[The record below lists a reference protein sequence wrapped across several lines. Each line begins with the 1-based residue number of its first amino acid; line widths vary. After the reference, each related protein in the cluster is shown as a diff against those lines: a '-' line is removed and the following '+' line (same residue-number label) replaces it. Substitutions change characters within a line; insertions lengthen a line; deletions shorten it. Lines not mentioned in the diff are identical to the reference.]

1 MNFMATQDKIK
12 KLRIKKLESLKKVGW
27 DGYPAQTKRDTE
39 IAAALNNFDA
49 WSKEERK
56 IVIAGR
62 IMSMRGQG
70 GIAFVDL
77 RDESGSIQLVFKK
90 DSLKDFDRVGEFL
103 DIGDF
108 IEAGGYLFK
117 TQRGEDSLF
126 IESWKLLT
134 KTLRPLPSEW
144 YGLKDVEERFRRR
157 YLDLIL
163 NDDVKKRLVLRS
175 KIIQAIR
182 DFLNSYGFLEVETP
196 ILQTLP
202 GGALAKPFQTKLNAL
217 NMDLYLRIAPELYLK
232 RLIVAG
238 LEKIYEIGRNF
249 RNEGMDR
256 SHNPEFTMLELYW
269 AYQDYEGLMIL
280 VEDMFAF
287 ILNNAFSQT
296 KNPLLVNINGNLVN
310 FKKPWLR
317 LEFKEVI
324 RKYAGLD
331 ADKAEAKEILE
342 KMKEHKIE
350 ITKEH
355 KKQDKWELIDEVY
368 KKICLPNLI
377 QPTFVI
383 HLPAALSPLAKLR
396 TENKEEVQ
404 RFLIAI
410 GGMEAGN
417 AFSELNDPLDQDA
430 RFREQE
436 KKRRAG
442 NEEASRYDKDFVEAL
457 EYGMPPTAGIGIGLD
472 RLVILLTNAE
482 GIKEV
487 IFFPFM
493 RKREK

>member
-1 MNFMATQDKIK
+1 MATQDKIK
-12 KLRIKKLESLKKVGW
+12 KIRIEKLTALKKAGL
-27 DGYPAQTKRDTE
+27 DGYPAKTRRDTE
-39 IAAALNNFDA
+39 IGSALNNFDS
-49 WSKEERK
+49 WSKEEKR
-56 IVIAGR
+56 IVVAGR

-70 GIAFVDL
+70 GISFIDL

-108 IEAGGYLFK
+108 IEAAGYLFK
-117 TQRGEDSLF
+117 TQRGENSLF
-126 IESWKLLT
+126 VENWKLLT

-163 NDDVKKRLVLRS
+163 NKDVKERLVLRS
-175 KIIQAIR
+175 KIIQAMR
-182 DFLNSYGFLEVETP
+182 NFFNSYGFLEVETP
-196 ILQTLP
+196 ILQVLP
-202 GGALAKPFQTKLNAL
+202 GGALARPFQTKLNAL
-217 NMDLYLRIAPELYLK
+217 DMDLYLRIAPELYLK

-238 LEKIYEIGRNF
+238 FEKVYEIGRNF

-256 SHNPEFTMLELYW
+256 AHNPEFTMMELYW
-269 AYQDYEGLMIL
+269 AYQDYEGLMKL
-280 VEDMFAF
+280 VEDLFVF
-287 ILNNAFSQT
+287 ILNNAFPQT

-310 FKKPWLR
+310 FKKPWPR
-317 LEFKEVI
+317 IEFKEI
-324 RKYAGLD
+324 IKKYAGLD
-331 ADKAEAKEILE
+331 ADKVDAKEVLE
-342 KMKEHKIE
+342 KMKECKIE

-368 KKICLPNLI
+368 KKVCLPNLI

-383 HLPAALSPLAKLR
+383 HLPTAISPLAKLR
-396 TENKEEVQ
+396 AENKEEVQ

-410 GGMEAGN
+410 GGVESGN
-417 AFSELNDPLDQDA
+417 AFSELNDPIDQDA
-430 RFREQE
+430 RFKDQE
-436 KKRRAG
+436 KRRKAG

-457 EYGMPPTAGIGIGLD
+457 EYGMPPTAGIGIGID
-472 RLVILLTNAE
+472 RLVMLLTNAE
-482 GIKEV
+482 SIKEV

-493 RKREK
+493 RKK